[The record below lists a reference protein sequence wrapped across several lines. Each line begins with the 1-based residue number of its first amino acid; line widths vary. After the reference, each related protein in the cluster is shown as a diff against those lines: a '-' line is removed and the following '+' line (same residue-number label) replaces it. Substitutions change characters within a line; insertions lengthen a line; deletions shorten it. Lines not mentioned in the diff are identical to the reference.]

1 MNRSAQRGF
10 TLIELV
16 VVIVIL
22 GILAA
27 FAVPRFANLDR
38 QARIS
43 SVRALEGSLRASS
56 TMAHSMWRAQG
67 QVGNVNMEG
76 QGIVMVNGFPNL
88 ATIDNT
94 LAPNTIQAG
103 VAGRWAYAPA
113 TGVFTLNGATTP
125 ASCSVTYAQA
135 TVVNGVIV
143 PPVIQVPAVATLNAN
158 C

>member
-27 FAVPRFANLDR
+27 FAVPRFANLDK

-43 SVRALEGSLRASS
+43 SVRALEGTLRASS

-67 QVGNVNMEG
+67 QTGNVNMEG
-76 QGIVMVNGFPNL
+76 QGIVMANGYPNL

-94 LAPNTIQAG
+94 LAPGTIQN
-103 VAGRWAYAPA
+103 VPGRWAYAPA
-113 TGVFTLNGATTP
+113 TGVFTLVGAQTP
-125 ASCSVTYAQA
+125 AGCSITYTQSTINAN
-135 TVVNGVIV
+135 TGVIT
-143 PPVIQVPAVATLNAN
+143 PPNIAVSGTLNRD

>member
-1 MNRSAQRGF
+1 MIKSAQRGF

-56 TMAHSMWRAQG
+56 TLAHSLWRAQG
-67 QVGNVNMEG
+67 GGANVNMEG
-76 QGIVMVNGFPNL
+76 QVIQIVNGYPNR
-88 ATIDNT
+88 AWIDNT
-94 LAPNTIQAG
+94 LAPGTVAAG
-103 VAGRWAYAPA
+103 NGRFAYAPA
-113 TGVFTLNGATTP
+113 TGLFTLTGAGNP
-125 ASCSVTYAQA
+125 PLCSITYNEAAVGAGGVLIPPNIVVQPQA
-135 TVVNGVIV
+135 V
-143 PPVIQVPAVATLNAN
+143 LNAN